1 MIHAPE
7 GRNGHLIIIGGGDQ
21 TDGEYATDTA
31 PERRLHDRRIDMVAF
46 KLVSRALLMRRAFG
60 ADTALALMR
69 RMNIDAVRAHEI
81 LSIRVERRLRRRR
94 GA

>member
-1 MIHAPE
+1 MIDVPE
-7 GRNGHLIIIGGGDQ
+7 GHNRHLVIIGGCDQ
-21 TDGEYATDTA
+21 ADWADATDTA